1 MLRLDLKPLTV
12 EGAPERICQVITN
25 LLANAIQYN
34 RPEGRVRV
42 RLEEDGSDAVLTF
55 SDTGVGIPAEHIS
68 RIFDRFYRVDP
79 ARSSRSTGI
88 GLGLAISKAIVEAH
102 RGTISCESVPGEGAT
117 FRVRLPKR
125 FKDLAGSPAPAVQP
139 PDCGPA
145 PTDS

>member
-34 RPEGRVRV
+34 RPGGHVRV
-42 RLEEDGSDAVLTF
+42 RLEEVGGEAVLTF
-55 SDTGVGIPAEHIS
+55 SDTGVGIPEEHIP

-102 RGTISCESVPGEGAT
+102 RGAISCESVPGEGAT
-117 FRVRLPKR
+117 FTVRLPKR
-125 FKDLAGSPAPAVQP
+125 SRDVAGSPGPSAQASA
-139 PDCGPA
+139 CGPA
-145 PTDS
+145 RTDS